1 MVKKVDA
8 RQSKTKDKVNNK
20 KNANGKTTTKTV
32 SHPSSQADGITMQQN
47 HHYHHDHHLKS
58 ENLHSFANCKEMRN

>member
-20 KNANGKTTTKTV
+20 KNANGKTTNKTV

-47 HHYHHDHHLKS
+47 HNDHHLKS